1 MKTNIKNR
9 ILICGDSI
17 TRGVIFDENQKR
29 YTNAKNPVAS
39 EVAQKM
45 HLDIDNLSK
54 FGNTVKKAIN
64 TFRRAIS
71 EKKYKYVIFELGGN
85 DCDFNWKAV
94 AGDPKGIHI
103 PNTEYTEYKKTLIE
117 MVQTAR
123 ENEIVPVLAT
133 LPPIDA
139 HKYFNWI
146 SSFSDEAKPNILSW
160 LGDVDRIYWWQER
173 YNAAVLQVANETQC
187 RVLDLRSAILETD
200 DYRELYCID
209 GIHPNERGHQVM
221 TEAVI
226 NSLKLMN
233 FNSLQ

>member
-103 PNTEYTEYKKTLIE
+103 PNVITSYSIHYTK
-117 MVQTAR
+117 
-123 ENEIVPVLAT
+123 
-133 LPPIDA
+133 
-139 HKYFNWI
+139 
-146 SSFSDEAKPNILSW
+146 
-160 LGDVDRIYWWQER
+160 
-173 YNAAVLQVANETQC
+173 
-187 RVLDLRSAILETD
+187 
-200 DYRELYCID
+200 LYD
-209 GIHPNERGHQVM
+209 FHQ
-221 TEAVI
+221 
-226 NSLKLMN
+226 
-233 FNSLQ
+233 F